1 MKFDTVGTCTFDK
14 FIVKNIINYLID
26 NGTADNGYAWVSIK
40 LNLNFGMRNFF
51 IQILKNKNMKTDKIL
66 FHFNDF

>member
-40 LNLNFGMRNFF
+40 LNLYFGMRNFF
-51 IQILKNKNMKTDKIL
+51 IQILKKQEYEDE
-66 FHFNDF
+66 